1 MSQTLV
7 PEPSSL
13 PVHHGA
19 EHMAGTARPPIAWT
33 WLLVPL
39 GGLFLL
45 HLVVLGRYGIG
56 WDELYYVA
64 CADHLGW
71 GYVDHPP
78 LIAAI
83 VAASRSVLGDSL
95 PALRFP
101 ALVAGLTSA
110 LGAGLLARELGA
122 GRFGQLLAC
131 LCVALAPSCAANHH
145 MLSMNPFDHLFWAL
159 SLLLV
164 ARILGRDEPRLWP
177 IFGLVVGLGLLNKY
191 SIGFLCAALGVGLLL
206 TPARRHLLDRRFWL
220 GAAIALVIVLPHL
233 AWQARHDWPT
243 LEFMRNVSTQKN
255 LPLSFLT
262 FSRASVLMM
271 NALTVPVWAAGLGFL
286 LLSARGRPYRALGF
300 VYPVLLVVFQASH
313 GKPYYLT
320 PAYFVL
326 FAAGTAVLEQVAG
339 RRTWPKA
346 ALAALVV
353 VPFLVTCPLL
363 VPVLHEEALIR
374 HQAWLGLQPK
384 AEERGHAPTQL
395 PIYFAAMHGFE
406 DRVRAVARAYQSLP
420 EAERARTAIYGAGY
434 GNAAAVDYFGRR
446 YGLPKAIGGHNS
458 YWLWGPRG
466 YTGEVVITIGA
477 AQRDLENDF
486 EEVRLV
492 EVVNSPYAQDRDV
505 AVHLCRRLKQPMAVV
520 WPRVRVYI

>member
-1 MSQTLV
+1 ML
-7 PEPSSL
+7 
-13 PVHHGA
+13 
-19 EHMAGTARPPIAWT
+19 
-33 WLLVPL
+33 
-39 GGLFLL
+39 LL

-64 CADHLGW
+64 CADHLDW

-83 VAASRSVLGDSL
+83 VAATRSVLGDSL

-101 ALVAGLTSA
+101 ALLAGLASA
-110 LGAGLLARELGA
+110 LVTGLLARELGA

-131 LCVALAPSCAANHH
+131 LCVALAPACAANHH
-145 MLSMNPFDHLFWAL
+145 ILSMNPFDHLFWTLA
-159 SLLLV
+159 LLLA
-164 ARILGRDEPRLWP
+164 ARILGRDDRRLWP
-177 IFGLVVGLGLLNKY
+177 VFGLVVGLGLLNKY
-191 SIGFLCAALGVGLLL
+191 SIGFLCAAFGLGLLL

-220 GAAIALVIVLPHL
+220 GAAIALVIVLPHVL
-233 AWQARHDWPT
+233 WQARHGWPT

-255 LPLSFLT
+255 LPLSMLE
-262 FSRASVLMM
+262 FSRASVHMM
-271 NALTVPVWAAGLGFL
+271 NALTVPIWAAGLGFL
-286 LLSARGRPYRALGF
+286 LLSHRARPYRALAF

-326 FAAGTAVLEQVAG
+326 FAAGAMAWEQVAG
-339 RRTWPKA
+339 GRRWAKA
-346 ALAALVV
+346 AVASLVI
-353 VPFLVTCPLL
+353 VPFLITSPLL
-363 VPVLHEEALIR
+363 IPLLHEEALIR
-374 HQAWLGLQPK
+374 YQAWLGLQPK
-384 AEERGHAPTQL
+384 AEERGHAPTRLQ
-395 PIYFAAMHGFE
+395 IYFAAMHGFE
-406 DRVRAVARAYQSLP
+406 DRVRAVARAYLSVP
-420 EAERARTAIYGAGY
+420 EGERGKVAIYGEGY

-466 YTGEVVITIGA
+466 YTGEIVITIGS
-477 AQRDLENDF
+477 AQRDLESLF

-492 EVVNSPYAQDRDV
+492 QVVDSPYAQDRDV
-505 AVHLCRRLKQPMAVV
+505 AVHLCRRMRVPMSVL